1 MFVCDNN
8 VMLQSV
14 SSNAKIFKI
23 QASQILQ
30 PTCICEAHKNQIKFD
45 QKISHVKTNIK
56 VKKRA
61 GGKLCSY

>member
-45 QKISHVKTNIK
+45 QKKFSH
-56 VKKRA
+56 KKI
-61 GGKLCSY
+61 